1 MKADPKTTAKAKPAT
16 TRRATPAPRS
26 RAKANVPNRDL
37 LDNRERLFVEYY
49 LATEK
54 LDACVAAKQAG
65 YSDSMARS
73 KAYQWVSDSKTKP
86 HVYAAVRAGM
96 ERIAK
101 EVQIDQQMIVRG
113 LINEVVGDRNKLVQ
127 YRRPPCRC
135 CYGKGNRYQFTPNE
149 MEEAR
154 EKHAITIVQAKA
166 AGIMLTP
173 NELAFDEKGGLGFD
187 PRKEPNPDCPECFG
201 EGKGEIFVADTRK
214 LDADS
219 LALYDGVERGKDGL
233 KLKMP
238 DRNAARTLLMRHAG
252 MLNDKLKLQ
261 GDAENPL
268 IALLKQ
274 VSGTGLKPVADPQG
288 DD

>member
-1 MKADPKTTAKAKPAT
+1 MKPAT
-16 TRRATPAPRS
+16 KPAVKAKAATKRRVPPAPRS
-26 RAKANVPNRDL
+26 GAKANVPVSKL

-49 LATEK
+49 LASEK
-54 LDACVAAKQAG
+54 LDPYDAAIKAG
-65 YSDSMARS
+65 YAPTVARTKS
-73 KAYQWVSDSKTKP
+73 YSWVGNSESKP
-86 HVYAAVRAGM
+86 HVYAAVQSGM
-96 ERIAK
+96 ERITK
-101 EVQIDQQMIVRG
+101 DVQIDQQMIVRG

-135 CYGKGNRYQFTPNE
+135 CYGKGFRYQFTPNE

-154 EKHAITIVQAKA
+154 EKHAVTVIQAKA
-166 AGIMLTP
+166 AGIMLTVA
-173 NELAFDEKGGLGFD
+173 ELNFDEKGGLGFD

-201 EGKGEIFVADTRK
+201 EGKGEIFVHDTRK
-214 LDADS
+214 LDPDS

-238 DRNAARTLLMRHAG
+238 DRAAARTLLMRHAG

-268 IALLKQ
+268 IALIKQ